1 MIEPGATTKTVPMRG
16 ILLMIGAVVSFTVLD
31 GTSKYLSDS
40 LPVIEVVWAR
50 YVFSLLIFPIFFPL
64 ASVRKAFQTKRPWVQ
79 IGRALL
85 LVGGTASM
93 FFALRYLPLAE
104 TYAITFISPFLV
116 SIFAIIMLRETVSVR
131 HWAVIGTGFCG
142 ALIVIQPGGDSFN
155 WAIIFPIMM
164 AIFWAL
170 YQVITRLISASEPP
184 LTTLFFTM
192 LVGGVCLSTAVP
204 FFWVPPDMKSWG
216 LMGFMGVIGL
226 VGQYSLIK
234 AYALADASVLA
245 PFVYTQIIW
254 ASLIGFFVFGDV
266 PGISTLIGVTIIIA
280 SGLIIMKTSRD
291 GG

>member
-1 MIEPGATTKTVPMRG
+1 VRIRAFHERFAT
-16 ILLMIGAVVSFTVLD
+16 
-31 GTSKYLSDS
+31 LSEED
-40 LPVIEVVWAR
+40 
-50 YVFSLLIFPIFFPL
+50 
-64 ASVRKAFQTKRPWVQ
+64 QRPWIQ

-142 ALIVIQPGGDSFN
+142 ALIVIEPGGDFFN

-170 YQVITRLISASEPP
+170 YQVITRLIGASEPP

-192 LVGGVCLSTAVP
+192 LVGSVCLSTAVP

-254 ASLIGFFVFGDV
+254 ASLIGFFVFGDF